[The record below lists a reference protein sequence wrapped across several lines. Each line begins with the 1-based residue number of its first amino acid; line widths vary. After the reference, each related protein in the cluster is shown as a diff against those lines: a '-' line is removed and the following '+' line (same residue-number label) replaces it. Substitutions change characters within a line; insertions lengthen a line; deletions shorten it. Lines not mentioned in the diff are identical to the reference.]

1 MNWFEL
7 CSYLFLGLLMTAF
20 TGSIFTVLW
29 LLLRKCLSAG
39 YMRLTDI
46 CLRICIQTYMIPV
59 LFLVLL
65 AQHRDNFMQFGMNGL
80 VTDRLFVFSPSMKL
94 GMVILVLIWLAAFAA
109 SVGYWLIQLAKMK
122 RSLAGAVQ
130 EEDEEVL
137 DCYRRIKQ
145 QLGIRRRIP
154 LMRNDLFA
162 VPFTVGVLR
171 QRVVLPFTPYTERE
185 LEVIFAH
192 ELSHCKRYDLLFKI
206 ESIFMNVLY
215 AVNPFSYLI
224 RHYITEHTEMTCD
237 ICACESAK
245 GLFSVK
251 EYYSVVLELSSG
263 GGEKPRAL
271 LSALFDKTSQLEK
284 RVRMMKEYQKRGA
297 VKKSVSRALLAAFVT
312 SGLLIAY
319 AAGNQFVSLQSDLYE
334 ATRELENESGTDEI
348 TEYVTPAEQV
358 DHSNTVVMEEGING
372 CYEGTY
378 LIDWNVPKGTKWE
391 TKPFALSEGTAV
403 GISFEN
409 LTEQASLYVGL
420 EYPDGTEHYV
430 EGEEIVAHTF
440 LVPMTGEYRFFIVNA
455 GDKTARM
462 EGGITY

>member
-1 MNWFEL
+1 M
-7 CSYLFLGLLMTAF
+7 FLGLLMTAF
-20 TGSIFTVLW
+20 TGSIFTILW

-65 AQHRDNFMQFGMNGL
+65 AQHRDNFMQFEMNGL

-94 GMVILVLIWLAAFAA
+94 GIVILVLIWLAAFAA
-109 SVGYWLIQLAKMK
+109 SVCYWLIQLAKMK
-122 RSLAGAVQ
+122 RSLAGAVR

-215 AVNPFSYLI
+215 AVNPFSYLV

-237 ICACESAK
+237 ICACENAK

-319 AAGNQFVSLQSDLYE
+319 VAGNQFVSLQSDLYE

-358 DHSNTVVMEEGING
+358 DHSNTVVMEEGIDTY
-372 CYEGTY
+372 CEGAY
-378 LIDWNVPKGTKWE
+378 FIDWDVPKGTKWE
-391 TKPFALSEGTAV
+391 TRPFTLSEGTTV
-403 GISFEN
+403 GIGFKN
-409 LTEQASLYVGL
+409 VTEQTAVCVGM
-420 EYPDGTEHYV
+420 EYPDGTAHYV
-430 EGEEIVAHTF
+430 EIENAAAHVF
-440 LVPMTGEYRFFIVNA
+440 MASMTGEYRFFIVNA
-455 GDKTARM
+455 GDKTVRV
-462 EGGITY
+462 EGSIAY